1 MKIKKLT
8 EKISLL
14 EKKAVKGSKVAQHEL
29 AFEYH
34 KNHENKK
41 AIYWWKKAA
50 LKGNYSKAYFNL
62 GSVYYHGWG
71 APVDYSKSLKY
82 FLKSIKTKH
91 SLIKYSYHAIGG
103 MYYSGEGTKKN
114 MSKAIKFYQLAVK
127 QNNIP
132 SMAMLESIYQSKK
145 NKRYYNSRES
155 FKYELIMAKK
165 DIARSQFKVGLRYLI
180 GKGVRKNILLAD
192 KFLVKALFNRK
203 KKFYDEPGNNFYKL
217 LKLKDTERSLIQKL
231 YREKW
236 VYNPL
241 LLEHLNK
248 YLN

>member
-1 MKIKKLT
+1 MNNKFL
-8 EKISLL
+8 LL
-14 EKKAVKGSKVAQHEL
+14 EQKAKKGSVVAQHNL
-29 AFEYH
+29 AYEYH

-50 LKGNYSKAYFNL
+50 LNGNYSKAYFNL

-71 APVDYSKSLKY
+71 VPIDYSKSLKY

-114 MSKAIKFYQLAVK
+114 ISKAIKFYQLAVK

-132 SMAMLESIYQSKK
+132 SMGMLESIYQSKK
-145 NKRYYNSRES
+145 NKKYYNSRKA
-155 FKYELIMAKK
+155 FKYELIMAKNN
-165 DIARSQFKVGLRYLI
+165 IARSQFKVGLRYLL
-180 GKGVRKNILLAD
+180 GKGVRKNIILAD
-192 KFLVKALFNRK
+192 KYLVRALFNKRK
-203 KKFYDEPGNNFYKL
+203 TFYDEPGNNMYKL
-217 LKLKDTERSLIQKL
+217 LKLKDSERLLIQKL

>member
-1 MKIKKLT
+1 MNNKFL
-8 EKISLL
+8 LL
-14 EKKAVKGSKVAQHEL
+14 EQKAKKGSVVAQHNL
-29 AFEYH
+29 AYEYH

-50 LKGNYSKAYFNL
+50 LNGNYSKAYFNL

-71 APVDYSKSLKY
+71 VPIDYSKSLKY

-114 MSKAIKFYQLAVK
+114 ISKAIKFYQLAVK

-132 SMAMLESIYQSKK
+132 SMGMLESIYQSKK
-145 NKRYYNSRES
+145 NKKYYNSRKA
-155 FKYELIMAKK
+155 FKYELIMAKNN
-165 DIARSQFKVGLRYLI
+165 IARSQFKVGLRYLL
-180 GKGVRKNILLAD
+180 GKGVRKNIFLAD
-192 KFLVKALFNRK
+192 KYLIRALFNKRK
-203 KKFYDEPGNNFYKL
+203 TFYDEPGNNMYKL
-217 LKLKDTERSLIQKL
+217 LKLKDTERLLIQKL

>member
-1 MKIKKLT
+1 MNNKFP
-8 EKISLL
+8 LL
-14 EKKAVKGSKVAQHEL
+14 EQKAKKGNVVAQHNL
-29 AFEYH
+29 AYEYH

-50 LKGNYSKAYFNL
+50 LNGNYSKAYFNL

-71 APVDYSKSLKY
+71 VPIDYSKSLKY

-114 MSKAIKFYQLAVK
+114 ISKAIKFYQLAVK

-132 SMAMLESIYQSKK
+132 SMGMLESIYQSKK
-145 NKRYYNSRES
+145 NKKYYNSRKA
-155 FKYELIMAKK
+155 FKYELIMAKNN
-165 DIARSQFKVGLRYLI
+165 IARSQFKVGLRYLL
-180 GKGVRKNILLAD
+180 GKGVRKNIFLAD
-192 KFLVKALFNRK
+192 KYLVRALFNKRK
-203 KKFYDEPGNNFYKL
+203 TFYDEPGNNMYKL
-217 LKLKDTERSLIQKL
+217 LKLKDTERLLIQKL

>member
-1 MKIKKLT
+1 MNNKFL
-8 EKISLL
+8 LL
-14 EKKAVKGSKVAQHEL
+14 EQKAKKGSVVAQHNL
-29 AFEYH
+29 AYEYH

-50 LKGNYSKAYFNL
+50 LNGNYSKAYFNL

-71 APVDYSKSLKY
+71 ATIDYSKSLKY
-82 FLKSIKTKH
+82 LLKSIKNKH

-103 MYYSGEGTKKN
+103 MYYSGEGTKRN
-114 MSKAIKFYQLAVK
+114 MSKAIKFYQLAVE

-145 NKRYYNSRES
+145 NKKYYNSRKA
-155 FKYELIMAKK
+155 FKYELIMAKNN
-165 DIARSQFKVGLRYLI
+165 IARSQFKVGLRYLL

-192 KFLVKALFNRK
+192 KYLVRALFNKRK
-203 KKFYDEPGNNFYKL
+203 TFYDEPGNNMYKL
-217 LKLKDTERSLIQKL
+217 LKLKDSERSLIQKL

>member
-1 MKIKKLT
+1 MNNKFL
-8 EKISLL
+8 LL
-14 EKKAVKGSKVAQHEL
+14 EQKAKKGSVVAQHNL
-29 AFEYH
+29 AYEYH

-50 LKGNYSKAYFNL
+50 LNGNYSKAYFNL

-71 APVDYSKSLKY
+71 VPIDYSKSLKY

-114 MSKAIKFYQLAVK
+114 ISKAIKFYQLAVK

-132 SMAMLESIYQSKK
+132 SMGMLESIYQSKK
-145 NKRYYNSRES
+145 NKKYYNSRKA
-155 FKYELIMAKK
+155 FKYELIMAKNN
-165 DIARSQFKVGLRYLI
+165 IARSQFKVGLRYLL
-180 GKGVRKNILLAD
+180 GKGVRKNIILAD
-192 KFLVKALFNRK
+192 KYLVRALFNKRK
-203 KKFYDEPGNNFYKL
+203 TFYDEPGNNMYKL
-217 LKLKDTERSLIQKL
+217 LKLKDTERLLIQKL

>member
-1 MKIKKLT
+1 MNNKFL
-8 EKISLL
+8 LL
-14 EKKAVKGSKVAQHEL
+14 EQKAKKGSVVAQHNL
-29 AFEYH
+29 AYEYH
-34 KNHENKK
+34 RNHENKK

-50 LKGNYSKAYFNL
+50 LNGNYSKAYFNL

-71 APVDYSKSLKY
+71 VPIDYSKSLKY

-114 MSKAIKFYQLAVK
+114 ISKAIKFYQLAVK

-132 SMAMLESIYQSKK
+132 SMGMLESIYQSKK
-145 NKRYYNSRES
+145 NKKYYNSRKA
-155 FKYELIMAKK
+155 FKYELIMAKNN
-165 DIARSQFKVGLRYLI
+165 IARSQFKVGLRYLL
-180 GKGVRKNILLAD
+180 GKGVRKNIILAD
-192 KFLVKALFNRK
+192 KYLVRALFNKRK
-203 KKFYDEPGNNFYKL
+203 TFYDEPGNNMYKL
-217 LKLKDTERSLIQKL
+217 LKLKDSERSLIQKL

>member
-1 MKIKKLT
+1 MNNKFL
-8 EKISLL
+8 LL
-14 EKKAVKGSKVAQHEL
+14 EQKAKKGSVVAQHNL
-29 AFEYH
+29 AYEYH

-50 LKGNYSKAYFNL
+50 LNGNYSKAYFNL

-71 APVDYSKSLKY
+71 VPIDYSKSLKY

-114 MSKAIKFYQLAVK
+114 ISKAIKFYQLAVK

-132 SMAMLESIYQSKK
+132 SMGMLESIYQSKK
-145 NKRYYNSRES
+145 NKKYYNSRKA
-155 FKYELIMAKK
+155 FKYELIMAKNN
-165 DIARSQFKVGLRYLI
+165 IARSQFKVGLRYLL
-180 GKGVRKNILLAD
+180 GKGVRKNIFLAD
-192 KFLVKALFNRK
+192 KYLVRALFNKRK
-203 KKFYDEPGNNFYKL
+203 TFYDEPGNNMYKL
-217 LKLKDTERSLIQKL
+217 LKLKDTERLLIQKL

>member
-1 MKIKKLT
+1 MNNKFL
-8 EKISLL
+8 LL
-14 EKKAVKGSKVAQHEL
+14 ERKAKKGIVVAQHNL
-29 AFEYH
+29 AYEYH

-50 LKGNYSKAYFNL
+50 LNGNYSKAYFNL

-71 APVDYSKSLKY
+71 APIDYSKSLKY
-82 FLKSIKTKH
+82 LLKSIKNKH

-103 MYYSGEGTKKN
+103 MYYSGEGTKRN

-145 NKRYYNSRES
+145 NKKYYNSRKA
-155 FKYELIMAKK
+155 FKYELIMAKNN
-165 DIARSQFKVGLRYLI
+165 IARSQFKVGLRYLL

-192 KFLVKALFNRK
+192 KYLVRALFNKRK
-203 KKFYDEPGNNFYKL
+203 TFYDEPGNNMYKL

>member
-1 MKIKKLT
+1 MNNKFL
-8 EKISLL
+8 LL
-14 EKKAVKGSKVAQHEL
+14 EQKAKKGSVVAQHNL
-29 AFEYH
+29 AYEYH
-34 KNHENKK
+34 RNHENKK

-50 LKGNYSKAYFNL
+50 LNGNYSKAYFNL

-71 APVDYSKSLKY
+71 VPIDYSKSLKY

-114 MSKAIKFYQLAVK
+114 ISKAIKFYQLAVK

-132 SMAMLESIYQSKK
+132 SMGMLESIYQSKK
-145 NKRYYNSRES
+145 NKKYYNSRKA
-155 FKYELIMAKK
+155 FKYELIMAKNN
-165 DIARSQFKVGLRYLI
+165 IARSQFKVGLRYLL
-180 GKGVRKNILLAD
+180 GKGVRKNIFLAD
-192 KFLVKALFNRK
+192 KYLVRALFNKRK
-203 KKFYDEPGNNFYKL
+203 TFYDEPGNNMYKL